1 MGLRARMY
9 GAIATLFV
17 MLFTVIGGVGFYFYY
32 TGAVDATLLVIICLF
47 LTIFLLLLDWGIS
60 PIIIKHVFEIQWV
73 EGHSSKINRYIDT
86 ICEEYNMKRPKL
98 GIIDDN
104 NPNAFCFG
112 WTKNRS
118 FLVITKGI
126 KKYCDRDEQ
135 RAVIAHE
142 MGHIAHHDFVIMTI
156 ISAIPMVFYMFYA
169 GAREVI
175 HTRGGEGELEEKGQA
190 VSMAVVI
197 AAVSYIIYVLS
208 EFIVLLV
215 SRYREYYAD
224 RFAAETTRR
233 PAKMASALVKIAYGL
248 ATEVNEGESH
258 RDHDPYESALMIF
271 NARAARAL
279 ALNASDKTKKVD
291 KDTMEKAMAWDL
303 WNPWAFFLELR
314 STHPLPAKRI
324 NALDDYAKE
333 QGMKT
338 LIDFDL
344 EKTETYWDDFLVDV
358 LMSKLWMFAIP
369 LALLAFLYVNII
381 VALGVFLFFLGILL
395 LISYT
400 TFKYPHRFKEAKV
413 KDLLVDVKASPVRGR
428 PVRLQGKIIGRGV
441 PGLYFSED
449 LKMDDKTGLILLD
462 YHQVSR
468 MVNFFVGVFGT
479 KWKIGRRAVVEGWY
493 RRRIV
498 PYVEIH
504 GMKIGKKWK
513 RIHTQMLLHI
523 LAGLVSFFGFLLMMY
538 GLRIGMI

>member
-1 MGLRARMY
+1 MGLRARMF
-9 GAIATLFV
+9 GAIATLFLL
-17 MLFTVIGGVGFYFYY
+17 LFAVTGGIGFYFYY
-32 TGAVDATLLVIICLF
+32 TGAVDAVLLVIICLF
-47 LTIFLLLLDWGIS
+47 LCAFLLLLDWGIS
-60 PIIIKHVFEIQWV
+60 PIIIKHVFDIEWV
-73 EGHSSKINRYIDT
+73 DGYSSKIDRYIDT
-86 ICEEYNMKRPKL
+86 ICEEYNMRRPKL
-98 GIIDDN
+98 GIIDDH

-135 RAVIAHE
+135 RAVVAHE
-142 MGHIAHHDFVIMTI
+142 MGHIAHHDFVIMTV
-156 ISAIPMVFYMFYA
+156 ISAIPMIFYTFYA

-175 HTRGGEGELEEKGQA
+175 HMRGGEGDLEEKGTA
-190 VSMAVVI
+190 VSTAVVV
-197 AAVSYIIYVLS
+197 AVVAYIIYVLS
-208 EFIVLLV
+208 EFVVLLV

-248 ATEVNEGESH
+248 ATEVQEGESH

-279 ALNASDKTKKVD
+279 ALNASDREKKVD

-324 NALDDYAKE
+324 KAMDDYAKE
-333 QGMKT
+333 EGMKT

-344 EKTETYWDDFLVDV
+344 KKPETYWDDFLFDV
-358 LMSKLWMFAIP
+358 VMSKLWVFSIP
-369 LALLAFLYVNII
+369 LALLALLYTNVM

-395 LISYT
+395 LIT
-400 TFKYPHRFKEAKV
+400 FITFKYPRGYKDTKV
-413 KDLLVDVKASPVRGR
+413 KDLLFDVKASPVRGR
-428 PVRLQGKIIGRGV
+428 PVRLKGKIIGRGT

-449 LKMDDKTGLILLD
+449 LKLDDGTGLILLD
-462 YHQVSR
+462 YHQVSGLID
-468 MVNFFVGVFGT
+468 FFVGAFGT
-479 KWKIGRRAVVEGWY
+479 KWKIGKRAVVEGWY

-498 PYVEIH
+498 PYVEIY

-513 RIHTQMLLHI
+513 HIHTQMLLHT
-523 LAGLVSFFGFLLMMY
+523 LAGLASLFGFFIIMY
-538 GLRIGMI
+538 GIRLG